1 MLKNHRRSVEY
12 KKVQTCTVD
21 KSNEGRGMESQGNLL
36 DKLSG
41 GVSVW
46 IIKQKKINNKEL
58 EHYMRS

>member
-46 IIKQKKINNKEL
+46 IIKQKK
-58 EHYMRS
+58 

>member
-1 MLKNHRRSVEY
+1 MRG
-12 KKVQTCTVD
+12 D
-21 KSNEGRGMESQGNLL
+21 GRGMESQGNLL

-41 GVSVW
+41 EVSVW